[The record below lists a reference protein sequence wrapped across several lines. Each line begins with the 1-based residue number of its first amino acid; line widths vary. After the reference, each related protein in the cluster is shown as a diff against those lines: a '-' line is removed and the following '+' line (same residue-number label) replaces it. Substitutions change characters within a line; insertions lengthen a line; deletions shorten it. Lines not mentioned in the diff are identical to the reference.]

1 MRAWVGFGNH
11 EERVEERGGLRSWY
25 RRCKREEEAVRLG
38 WLGRRSQS
46 GSGRGRDEDA
56 GFGGGTGD
64 WESRIERDEGI
75 DTGSKAEERTLV
87 GSEEGQGEGSEG
99 VEAKVV

>member
-11 EERVEERGGLRSWY
+11 EERVEDRGGLRNWY

-38 WLGRRSQS
+38 RLERKRRSQS
-46 GSGRGRDEDA
+46 GRGRGSDEEA
-56 GFGGGTGD
+56 GFGGGTWD

-87 GSEEGQGEGSEG
+87 GSEVGQGEGSEG
-99 VEAKVV
+99 VKS